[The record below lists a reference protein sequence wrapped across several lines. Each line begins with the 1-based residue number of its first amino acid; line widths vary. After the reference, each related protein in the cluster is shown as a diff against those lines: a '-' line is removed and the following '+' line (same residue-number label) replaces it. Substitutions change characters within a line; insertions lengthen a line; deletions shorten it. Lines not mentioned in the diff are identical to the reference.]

1 MWPILTPKIMT
12 TKFVNDWI
20 SEFKILLNKIM
31 IILFFLKY
39 FNEVKKETQFF
50 WEMYTDVFYV
60 STFKYKD

>member
-60 STFKYKD
+60 FVLSFYL